1 MPNKKRY
8 LVTHADT
15 NLSVSPVA
23 EILGITA
30 DNIRHGVS
38 FLATDAQP
46 GEKDVLEF
54 SNLGITSVSLDAKD
68 VSKLKESSNI
78 MAVEED
84 VEMRILEAP
93 AASVEEEQRTETN
106 GNYQN
111 DAYQRGYQEGIQQ
124 IMESMNQFHSPSDG
138 YNAMQPSLFSNPQL
152 SSFFRQ
158 APQPLPLATQP
169 IPWNINLVKAPGA
182 WARGINGAGIRV
194 AVIDTGISNH
204 PDLLPIAGGV
214 SLVPG
219 VISFNDDNSHGSHCA
234 GIIGARNNGFGVV
247 GVAHSCKLYAVKVL
261 NAAGSGMS
269 SWIIAGMDWAAAHG
283 MHVASMSLGGLSG
296 PIVAYAQA
304 IKRLQDRGTV
314 VCIAAG
320 NSFSTNFPWVNAPGN
335 SIIPGVPNASPIA
348 VGAIDSHL
356 IIAPFSSRGG
366 QNPVWN
372 QVEVVAPGV
381 NINSSVLGGAYGLK
395 SGTSMATPHV
405 AGAAALIKQRF
416 PGISPAAVKLKLMS
430 TARDLGAG
438 GYDKTYGAGLINCNS
453 ATL

>member
-23 EILGITA
+23 EILGLSA
-30 DNIRHGVS
+30 ENIRHGVS

-54 SNLGITSVSLDAKD
+54 SNLGITSVSLDAKE
-68 VSKLKESSNI
+68 VTRLKEHSNI

-93 AASVEEEQRTETN
+93 AISVEDERRIETN
-106 GNYQN
+106 GDYQN
-111 DAYQRGYQEGIQQ
+111 DAYQRGYQEGVQQ
-124 IMESMNQFHSPSDG
+124 IMESMNQFRGQPDGFGPLHS
-138 YNAMQPSLFSNPQL
+138 MFSNPQL
-152 SSFFRQ
+152 LPFLSRQ
-158 APQPLPLATQP
+158 MPPIPLATQP
-169 IPWNINLVKAPGA
+169 IPWNISQVKAPGA

-219 VISFNDDNSHGSHCA
+219 VVSHNDDNSHGSHCA
-234 GIIGARNNGFGVV
+234 GIIGARNNGIGVV

-269 SWIIAGMDWAAAHG
+269 SWIIAGMDWAASQG
-283 MHVASMSLGGLSG
+283 IHVASMSLGGLSG

-314 VCIAAG
+314 VVIAAG
-320 NSFSTNFPWVNAPGN
+320 NSFQQPAFPWVNAPGN

-348 VGAIDSHL
+348 VGAIDSHA

-366 QNPVWN
+366 QTPVWN

-381 NINSSVLGGAYGLK
+381 NINSTVLGGAYALK

-405 AGAAALIKQRF
+405 AGAAALLKQRF
-416 PGISPAAVKLKLMS
+416 PGISPASVKMKLMS
-430 TARDLGAG
+430 TATDLGAG